1 MNQND
6 YVILF
11 DENGSPYIAHAGLI
25 DQARGAVNA
34 AANRVQQVANQAKG
48 VGRGVRQNHKYILK
62 VNENGKT
69 RYFYK
74 QEEVR
79 AYYEAKKRGIKN
91 AAEYAQN
98 AVKNKTA
105 TAADAVK
112 DAATKAGTVAKNVA
126 REVTGQAARDRMD
139 VAAEKYPEV
148 RKALHNSADEKNKK
162 QIKYDEAER
171 QLDDAAYKANKA
183 QQDLKNSN
191 WFNKKYRSRAN
202 TKAQESLANAYEN
215 YNKANQEYSK
225 AETQWAKD
233 LDKYDKVVPKAKEAT
248 NNVVTKAKAQFD
260 RMKDEFRVKDQKE
273 SENAPSRP
281 HSRNTKVG
289 EGSVTAVSGEKV
301 DLGGS
306 IGGNK
311 RPAASSRLLSSE
323 GASKSS
329 AKEMIDNAKNK
340 FEQIKTEFKDKTG
353 QTLKERAETAEKEAK
368 DAERERQKAA
378 GRYSDDVNAAL
389 KSEKSLNANPNSAH
403 AQAERD
409 QAVNALRKSS
419 EDYYKDGGALDNAW
433 SKRDEAAK
441 AREEYNDF
449 KKSHSAQAMIDQ
461 ARTTVKDKA
470 EDLSAKA
477 KSTTQAAKES
487 AQGMI
492 ENARSSTAKAVNEA
506 WEKIPKNADGTV
518 NPFDSN
524 FQSAYN
530 DWKSKKD
537 KYDGSLTGQAKAVA
551 EKATD
556 SVKDVIDKAKKTAK
570 DASQQI
576 SDNLDVNQ
584 LQKNLERDMKNHGYS
599 LEDAY
604 NQHKDWLKTM
614 QSGQLPEEHKEYYK
628 KMSELED
635 KAYKELK
642 AKRSAKKYFNEYS
655 DNDSDFAEKNY
666 SKENHVEDTDFYS
679 FKRKDGKSVILEED
693 MKWVLPKGVDAGDP
707 AIKSALKK
715 IANSGNFKS
724 YDDWL
729 ENANDILGDAI
740 EKVRDKE
747 K

>member
-1 MNQND
+1 MIRGVYMEYND
-6 YVILF
+6 YVIAF
-11 DENGSPYIAHAGLI
+11 DENGTPYIAHAGFM
-25 DQARGAVNA
+25 DGARNAVNA
-34 AANRVQQVANQAKG
+34 AANRVQQVANNVKG

-74 QEEVR
+74 QEEVK
-79 AYYEAKKRGIKN
+79 AYYEAKKQGIKN

-112 DAATKAGTVAKNVA
+112 DAATKAGTVAKSVA

-139 VAAEKYPEV
+139 AAGAKFPELENRKVKTAGDVLDKQTAYDVAE
-148 RKALHNSADEKNKK
+148 RKAN
-162 QIKYDEAER
+162 
-171 QLDDAAYKANKA
+171 DAAYNYRKAEEALNKSNWLTRRHNQKRYDKANAQLYEAYDEYGKA
-183 QQDLKNSN
+183 N
-191 WFNKKYRSRAN
+191 AEM
-202 TKAQESLANAYEN
+202 TKADNAYAQAKKEYN
-215 YNKANQEYSK
+215 DGERQYNVNKAVYDHSI
-225 AETQWAKD
+225 AGM
-233 LDKYDKVVPKAKEAT
+233 YDKVAPKAKEAA
-248 NNVVTKAKAQFD
+248 NNAVTKAKAQFD
-260 RMKDEFRVKDQKE
+260 RMKDEFKAKDQQKTE
-273 SENAPSRP
+273 SGSSRP
-281 HSRNTKVG
+281 HSRDKKVG
-289 EGSVTAVSGEKV
+289 EGSVRAESGDKV
-301 DLGGS
+301 DLGGPVNGS
-306 IGGNK
+306 NDRIESTS
-311 RPAASSRLLSSE
+311 RSVASDNI
-323 GASKSS
+323 SKVKPSAKDMIENAKKAISS
-329 AKEMIDNAKNK
+329 AKD
-340 FEQIKTEFKDKTG
+340 
-353 QTLKERAETAEKEAK
+353 TAEKARTAAK
-368 DAERERQKAA
+368 DA
-378 GRYSDDVNAAL
+378 S
-389 KSEKSLNANPNSAH
+389 
-403 AQAERD
+403 
-409 QAVNALRKSS
+409 
-419 EDYYKDGGALDNAW
+419 
-433 SKRDEAAK
+433 
-441 AREEYNDF
+441 
-449 KKSHSAQAMIDQ
+449 
-461 ARTTVKDKA
+461 

-477 KSTTQAAKES
+477 KSTVQSAKDS
-487 AQGMI
+487 VQGMI

-506 WEKIPKNADGTV
+506 WDKIPKNADGTV

-556 SVKDVIDKAKKTAK
+556 SVKDMIDKAKKTAK
-570 DASQQI
+570 EASQQI
-576 SDNLDVNQ
+576 SDNLDVKQ

-614 QSGQLPEEHKEYYK
+614 QSGQLPDDHKEYYK

-635 KAYKELK
+635 KAYNELK

-666 SKENHVEDTDFYS
+666 SKENRVADTDFYT
-679 FKRKDGKSVILEED
+679 FKRNDGKSVILEED

>member
-11 DENGSPYIAHAGLI
+11 DENGSPYIAHAGLLER
-25 DQARGAVNA
+25 ARGAANA
-34 AANRVQQVANQAKG
+34 AANRAQQVANQAKG

-98 AVKNKTA
+98 AVKNTA
-105 TAADAVK
+105 TEVADKAKQGVSNAKNAVRDATSDAKDAVST
-112 DAATKAGTVAKNVA
+112 A
-126 REVTGQAARDRMD
+126 
-139 VAAEKYPEV
+139 
-148 RKALHNSADEKNKK
+148 
-162 QIKYDEAER
+162 
-171 QLDDAAYKANKA
+171 
-183 QQDLKNSN
+183 
-191 WFNKKYRSRAN
+191 
-202 TKAQESLANAYEN
+202 
-215 YNKANQEYSK
+215 YNKA
-225 AETQWAKD
+225 KD
-233 LDKYDKVVPKAKEAT
+233 SA
-248 NNVVTKAKAQFD
+248 NNTVT
-260 RMKDEFRVKDQKE
+260 
-273 SENAPSRP
+273 
-281 HSRNTKVG
+281 
-289 EGSVTAVSGEKV
+289 
-301 DLGGS
+301 
-306 IGGNK
+306 
-311 RPAASSRLLSSE
+311 
-323 GASKSS
+323 
-329 AKEMIDNAKNK
+329 NAKNR
-340 FEQIKTEFKDKTG
+340 FERMKSEFKDKADKAGDTAKATTQSAADHLKDVSG
-353 QTLKERAETAEKEAK
+353 INARKNVQTTQKALDDAKTAENRAENRWWTNAKEAMAHPSDKTEARERQSMEDMSNKMHERYLAEDAARDARIAYRKTPLAKAEDALNNVKNTVKDIAGYDEREHRNNAQKRVDEARESGNTPTTMDNTRAAQAQKAYNKTPLGMIENARNAISSAK
-368 DAERERQKAA
+368 DAAEKAGTA
-378 GRYSDDVNAAL
+378 
-389 KSEKSLNANPNSAH
+389 
-403 AQAERD
+403 
-409 QAVNALRKSS
+409 
-419 EDYYKDGGALDNAW
+419 
-433 SKRDEAAK
+433 
-441 AREEYNDF
+441 
-449 KKSHSAQAMIDQ
+449 
-461 ARTTVKDKA
+461 VKDKA

-477 KSTTQAAKES
+477 KSTAQSVKES

-506 WEKIPKNADGTV
+506 WDKIPKNADGTV

-556 SVKDVIDKAKKTAK
+556 SVKDMIDKAKKTAK
-570 DASQQI
+570 EASQQI
-576 SDNLDVNQ
+576 SDNLDVKQ

-614 QSGQLPEEHKEYYK
+614 QSGQLPDDHKEYYK

-635 KAYKELK
+635 KAYNELK
-642 AKRSAKKYFNEYS
+642 SKRSAKKYFNEYS

-666 SKENHVEDTDFYS
+666 SKENRVADTDFYT
-679 FKRKDGKSVILEED
+679 FKRNDGKSVILEED

-707 AIKSALKK
+707 AINSALKK